1 MALYRVQGNGKAP
14 VGLQVGDEVVTGG
27 GTYRI
32 LGVNADGSYR
42 SSLSNKYQ
50 TIYNYRG
57 SYGTP
62 SAGQTD
68 AAQVRTPGY
77 TPSGAASEAK
87 AALDRVLAEK
97 PGSYTSRWDKELDTL
112 YDQIANRKA
121 FSYDLGSDPLYRQ
134 YREQYQSAGRLAM
147 ENTMGAAA
155 ALTGGYGSSY
165 SQQAGQQSY
174 NAYLQK
180 LNEVVPDLYAQARS
194 QYDRE
199 GAALSE
205 RYALISSR
213 EKSDYDRYRDR
224 VTDYY
229 AALSDARSA
238 YQSEAQRS
246 ETLAL
251 QYAKLANDNYW
262 NELNYRSDREDAAN
276 AQYWKQLVPMR
287 TSRLRRRKRRRRP
300 GRRRRRRARR
310 RTSRQNVHPP
320 LPEAEAKSAAEQRP
334 ARRAA
339 TRSTEKA
346 RGRRA
351 DDKASGCKAKPTHC
365 GRRAALVRGR
375 HVFRDAGAGTARS
388 GRRDGFCRRVRQSH
402 GQLL

>member
-155 ALTGGYGSSY
+155 ALTGGYGSTY
-165 SQQAGQQSY
+165 GEQVGQQAY
-174 NAYLQK
+174 NAYLQ
-180 LNEVVPDLYAQARS
+180 NINDIVPQLQQQAYQRYQDEGTDLYN
-194 QYDRE
+194 QYSLVKGRE
-199 GAALSE
+199 DT
-205 RYALISSR
+205 
-213 EKSDYDRYRDR
+213 DYGRYRDT
-224 VTDYY
+224 VSDYY
-229 AALSDARSA
+229 SDLSDARSA
-238 YQSEAQRS
+238 YNSERSLDQSQW
-246 ETLAL
+246 ETML
-251 QYAKLANDNYW
+251 NYW
-262 NELNYRSDREDAAN
+262 AQKANNENAAYLQ
-276 AQYWKQLVPMR
+276 AL
-287 TSRLRRRKRRRRP
+287 
-300 GRRRRRRARR
+300 
-310 RTSRQNVHPP
+310 
-320 LPEAEAKSAAEQRP
+320 AAEQAAAKGSGGGGGGGSSSAGLNLINGYGNREENV
-334 ARRAA
+334 AMLDASYRGVMQTISTLLAQGKTERAYDEA
-339 TRSTEKA
+339 
-346 RGRRA
+346 
-351 DDKASGCKAKPTHC
+351 
-365 GRRAALVRGR
+365 VN
-375 HVFRDAGAGTARS
+375 ARS
-388 GRRDGFCRRVRQSH
+388 QMSKQQWNNLANLIWERT
-402 GQLL
+402 GQKIDSGVSYKQAKVSKSRK

>member
-14 VGLQVGDEVVTGG
+14 AGLQVGDEVVTGG

-57 SYGTP
+57 SYGTAP
-62 SAGQTD
+62 AGQTD
-68 AAQVRTPGY
+68 TAQVRTPSY

-87 AALDRVLAEK
+87 AALDRVLSEK
-97 PGSYTSRWDKELDTL
+97 PGSYTSRWDKELDAL

-121 FSYDLGSDPLYRQ
+121 FSYDLGADPMYRQ

-155 ALTGGYGSSY
+155 SLTGGYGSSY
-165 SQQAGQQSY
+165 SQQAGQQAY

-180 LNEVVPDLYAQARS
+180 LNEVVPELYAQARS

-199 GAALSE
+199 GSALSE

-213 EKSDYDRYRDR
+213 EKSDYDRYRDQ
-224 VTDYY
+224 VSDYY
-229 AALSDARSA
+229 AALSDARGA

-246 ETLAL
+246 ENLAL

-262 NELNYRSDREDAAN
+262 NELNYRSDWETRRTRSTGSSS
-276 AQYWKQLVPMR
+276 PTR
-287 TSRLRRRKRRRRP
+287 TSRLRRQKRPRRP

-310 RTSRQNVHPP
+310 RTSRQSARLP
-320 LPEAEAKSAAEQRP
+320 LPEAEAKSAAERRP

-339 TRSTEKA
+339 MRSTEKA
-346 RGRRA
+346 GRRRT
-351 DDKASGCKAKPTHC
+351 DDKASGRKAKPAHC
-365 GRRAALVRGR
+365 GRCAALVRGR
-375 HVFRDAGAGTARS
+375 YVFCDAGAGAARS
-388 GRRDGFCRRVRQSH
+388 GRRSGHGRRVRQSD
-402 GQLL
+402 GQLF

>member
-14 VGLQVGDEVVTGG
+14 AGLQAGDEVVTGG

-87 AALDRVLAEK
+87 AALARVLSET
-97 PGSYTSRWDKELDTL
+97 PGSYTSRWDSELDAL

-121 FSYDLGSDPLYRQ
+121 FSYELGADPMYRQ

-147 ENTMGAAA
+147 ENTMCAAA

-174 NAYLQK
+174 NA
-180 LNEVVPDLYAQARS
+180 
-194 QYDRE
+194 
-199 GAALSE
+199 
-205 RYALISSR
+205 
-213 EKSDYDRYRDR
+213 
-224 VTDYY
+224 
-229 AALSDARSA
+229 
-238 YQSEAQRS
+238 
-246 ETLAL
+246 
-251 QYAKLANDNYW
+251 
-262 NELNYRSDREDAAN
+262 
-276 AQYWKQLVPMR
+276 
-287 TSRLRRRKRRRRP
+287 
-300 GRRRRRRARR
+300 
-310 RTSRQNVHPP
+310 
-320 LPEAEAKSAAEQRP
+320 
-334 ARRAA
+334 
-339 TRSTEKA
+339 
-346 RGRRA
+346 
-351 DDKASGCKAKPTHC
+351 
-365 GRRAALVRGR
+365 
-375 HVFRDAGAGTARS
+375 
-388 GRRDGFCRRVRQSH
+388 
-402 GQLL
+402 